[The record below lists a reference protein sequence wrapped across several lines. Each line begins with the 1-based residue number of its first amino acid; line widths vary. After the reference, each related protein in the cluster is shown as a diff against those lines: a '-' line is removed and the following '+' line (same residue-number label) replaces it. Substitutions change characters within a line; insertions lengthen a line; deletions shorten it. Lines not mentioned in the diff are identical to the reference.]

1 MPLLAPPPP
10 PPHPTLVAAGDDDRR
25 KRLEMRLYQILTST
39 LTVFL
44 TAWFC
49 TFGAISAICA
59 IMIAK
64 HVLVAILMMGI
75 GVDARE
81 PAPTDGPS

>member
-10 PPHPTLVAAGDDDRR
+10 PLRTSLVATGDDDRR

-39 LTVFL
+39 ITVFI

-49 TFGAISAICA
+49 TFGAIPAICA
-59 IMIAK
+59 IIRD
-64 HVLVAILMMGI
+64 VAQRT
-75 GVDARE
+75 AH
-81 PAPTDGPS
+81 